1 MKKILT
7 TTLLGLSLCLS
18 AQAKQNLEYLPT
30 YEQWQDHTQSIMKFW
45 LHKDAKGVPE
55 GNFPTWRC
63 DDGTLRNQK
72 QCKNEK
78 DIDWIKGLTGY
89 DYVRMQARQTF
100 AYGALFNL
108 TGLPTITSLKL
119 TLSVYNGSSNGMSK
133 LRLLTKSHW

>member
-7 TTLLGLSLCLS
+7 TTFLALSLCLS

-45 LHKDAKGVPE
+45 LHADAKGVPE

-72 QCKNEK
+72 KCKNENGN
-78 DIDWIKGLTGY
+78 DIDWINGLTGY
-89 DYVRMQARQTF
+89 DFVRMQARQTF

-108 TGLPTITSLKL
+108 TGNKEA
-119 TLSVYNGSSNGMSK
+119 
-133 LRLLTKSHW
+133 LRLHKAGVKFLLENAMDKDGGSILFL

>member
-7 TTLLGLSLCLS
+7 IAALTLSLCLN
-18 AQAKQNLEYLPT
+18 AQAKQNLDYLPT
-30 YEQWQDHTQSIMKFW
+30 YEQWQDHTHSLMKFW

-72 QCKNEK
+72 HCKNEK
-78 DIDWIKGLTGY
+78 NIEWIKNRTGY

-108 TGLPTITSLKL
+108 TGDKEA
-119 TLSVYNGSSNGMSK
+119 
-133 LRLLTKSHW
+133 